1 MKNRIVN
8 GIIKNLTSQWWSTHD
23 ENIFI
28 YRFTKKFTE
37 FCCDNLPK
45 PIRKKVFTIMDFT
58 GIILSR
64 FFFLLSQ
71 LPLTIYLLKGEEKYS
86 KKNIS
91 VLLLSNKKSFPYLSN
106 KIFLK
111 TPKVEV
117 IGKTHLWR
125 LNKKIDAIISEV
137 DAVFIKNDLFYSR
150 FLKKKGFTI
159 IPERISMA
167 LDVSQPIGKI
177 YNNFNKSGKEDVRK
191 VKKYGYTY
199 EISEDVD
206 KLDLFYYKMYLPYT
220 YQRHGNTAICANYY
234 TIRHLF
240 ERGSKLMLIKQNDEY
255 VYGSLFSVKKDKVI
269 ATYAGLMEGK
279 DDYLKKGISAA
290 AYYFLIK
297 WSKENGIKFADFGTC
312 RSFLN
317 NGVFCYKRKW
327 GTTIKKADSK
337 RSPEIFAFK
346 LLSNSIS
353 IVSFLNNN
361 PFIFLD
367 DSQLKISVFDEKSLL
382 DSEEFQHFLENN
394 NTLRLSELAN
404 TAPK

>member
-1 MKNRIVN
+1 MKNKIIQ
-8 GIIKNLTSQWWSTHD
+8 GININITSQWWSTHD
-23 ENIFI
+23 ENILI

-58 GIILSR
+58 GILLSR

-106 KIFLK
+106 KIFSK

-137 DAVFIKNDLFYSR
+137 DAVFVKNDLFYSR

-159 IPERISMA
+159 IPERISMT
-167 LDVSQPIGKI
+167 LDISQSIEKI
-177 YNNFNKSGKEDVRK
+177 YSNFNKSGKEDVRK
-191 VKKYGYTY
+191 VKKFDYTY
-199 EISEDVD
+199 EISDDVD

-220 YQRHGNTAICANYY
+220 CQRHGTFATCANYY
-234 TIRHLF
+234 AIRHLF
-240 ERGSKLMLIKQNDEY
+240 ERGSKLMLIKQDDEY
-255 VYGSLFSVKKDKVI
+255 VYGSLFFAKKDKVV
-269 ATYAGLMEGK
+269 ATYAGLMEGRE
-279 DDYLKKGISAA
+279 DCLKQGVSAA

-297 WSKENGIKFADFGTC
+297 WAKENGIKSADFGTC

-317 NGVFCYKRKW
+317 NGVFRYKRKW
-327 GTTIKKADSK
+327 GATIKS
-337 RSPEIFAFK
+337 
-346 LLSNSIS
+346 
-353 IVSFLNNN
+353 
-361 PFIFLD
+361 
-367 DSQLKISVFDEKSLL
+367 
-382 DSEEFQHFLENN
+382 
-394 NTLRLSELAN
+394 
-404 TAPK
+404 